1 MSCGIYCIKNKVNDK
16 RYVGLSR
23 NIETRWKSHKNRLNS
38 GNHINTHLQAAWNK
52 YGESN
57 FDFIII
63 ELCSDDVIKDR
74 EIYYISLYKTQD
86 NRFGY
91 NQTAGGDGIKNL
103 NEDCADKISLGE
115 TLYPVVKL
123 DFDGNYICEYRNC
136 RFAAEDT
143 GLFTE
148 NIRYCC
154 DKKGKRKTTGGYI
167 WMYKSDYEQNG
178 CDVEYYKILKRG
190 TPVSQFTKDGQYIAT
205 YISMHE
211 AERQT
216 GCPFKNIS
224 AVCNGT
230 KHTCMGYVWKFADE
244 SILLN

>member
-1 MSCGIYCIKNKVNDK
+1 MSCGIYCIKNKVNGK

-38 GNHINTHLQAAWNK
+38 GSHINTHLQAAWDK

-115 TLYPVVKL
+115 TLYPVVQL
-123 DFDGNYICEYRNC
+123 DKMGNLVGEYRNC
-136 RFAAEDT
+136 RVAAKAVKAR
-143 GLFTE
+143 TE
-148 NIRYCC
+148 NIRNCC
-154 DKKGKRKTTGGYI
+154 NKSYGCKTIGGFI
-167 WMYKSDYEQNG
+167 WMYKSDYEENG
-178 CDVEYYKILKRG
+178 CDVEYYKPIKCG
-190 TPVSQFTKDGQYIAT
+190 TPVNQYTKDGVYIGT
-205 YISMHE
+205 YESMHE

-224 AVCNGT
+224 AVCNGK
-230 KHTCMGYVWKFADE
+230 KHTCLGYIWKFA
-244 SILLN
+244 N